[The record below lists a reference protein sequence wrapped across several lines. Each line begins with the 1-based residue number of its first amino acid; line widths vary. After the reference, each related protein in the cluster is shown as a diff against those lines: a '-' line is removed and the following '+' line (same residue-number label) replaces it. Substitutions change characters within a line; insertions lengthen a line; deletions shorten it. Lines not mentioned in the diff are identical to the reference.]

1 MPVLD
6 ASVVVDALVVAG
18 SAGDLGRDEMRRLTT
33 LQVPAIFTAE
43 VTSSLRGLVQGRALS
58 PIRAKAALT
67 EILSVKTLSYPFE
80 PFARRVWELRDSLT
94 VYDAWYVALAER
106 LEAELV
112 TADKRLADASG
123 PRCPVRYLDPGGQ
136 RPASTKP
143 PGDAQST
150 TGRLPAITAHEVRVS
165 SEGGCP

>member
-1 MPVLD
+1 MTVLD
-6 ASVVVDALVVAG
+6 ASVVVDALVVARP
-18 SAGDLGRDEMRRLTT
+18 SGDLGRVEMRRLAE

-43 VTSSLRGLVQGRALS
+43 VTSALRGLVQRRALS
-58 PIRAKAALT
+58 PIRAATALT
-67 EILSVKTLSYPFE
+67 EILSVNTMSYPFE

-123 PRCPVRYLDPGGQ
+123 PRCSVRYLDPGG
-136 RPASTKP
+136 
-143 PGDAQST
+143 
-150 TGRLPAITAHEVRVS
+150 
-165 SEGGCP
+165 

>member
-1 MPVLD
+1 MSVLD

-18 SAGDLGRDEMRRLTT
+18 PSGDLGRVEMRRLAE

-43 VTSSLRGLVQGRALS
+43 VTSALRDLVQRRALS
-58 PIRAKAALT
+58 PIRAATALT
-67 EILSVKTLSYPFE
+67 EILSVNTMSYPFE

-123 PRCPVRYLDPGGQ
+123 PRCPVRYLDPGG
-136 RPASTKP
+136 
-143 PGDAQST
+143 
-150 TGRLPAITAHEVRVS
+150 
-165 SEGGCP
+165 